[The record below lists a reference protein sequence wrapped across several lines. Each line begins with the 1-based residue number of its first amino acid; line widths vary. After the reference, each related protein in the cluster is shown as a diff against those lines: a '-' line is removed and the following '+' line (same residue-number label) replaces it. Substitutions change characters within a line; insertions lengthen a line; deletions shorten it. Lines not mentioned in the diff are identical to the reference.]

1 MQNNTYSHTPATS
14 KVCKVLLCLAALLAL
29 ITVTGC
35 GKKGPP
41 VPQDKPGTF
50 VWTSAAAT
58 PVDTNCIGFSGSLQG
73 DMLRLDS
80 VVIELESIA
89 EDANC
94 PTCPFKPTMRRTY
107 SAGML
112 GLMGENNEFTQTICV
127 DDNAPSYRWR
137 LVARST
143 HRNAPY
149 ALSSVE
155 MLTLR

>member
-1 MQNNTYSHTPATS
+1 MQTKTSRRTSAT
-14 KVCKVLLCLAALLAL
+14 KACKVLLCLAALLTLSFTA
-29 ITVTGC
+29 TGC

-41 VPQDKPGTF
+41 VPQNKPGTF
-50 VWTSAAAT
+50 NWSQAAAT
-58 PVDTNCIGFSGSLQG
+58 PVDTNCIGFSGTLQG

-80 VVIELESIA
+80 VVIELESVA

-112 GLMGENNEFTQTICV
+112 GLQGENNEFTQTICV

-137 LVARST
+137 FVARST

-149 ALSSVE
+149 ALSNVE